1 MRKLDLSSFNQLVD
15 AGEGEDRF
23 GKLKGGQGE
32 KRLYAKSGFPDNLI
46 SQWEFPTFPSWEQN
60 SHLSIIQG

>member
-46 SQWEFPTFPSWEQN
+46 SQWEFPTFPS
-60 SHLSIIQG
+60 

>member
-23 GKLKGGQGE
+23 GKLKGGQSE
-32 KRLYAKSGFPDNLI
+32 KRL
-46 SQWEFPTFPSWEQN
+46 
-60 SHLSIIQG
+60 